1 MKTKLLKLVNQA
13 FLRIESWENEN
24 KIVKDNKLFFS
35 KKD

>member
-24 KIVKDNKLFFS
+24 KIEGVSLHIRGGG
-35 KKD
+35 